1 MGVGMGVGTQ
11 MRAADIKYVVML
23 IASFET
29 VLPLD
34 VLENLKIHAQ
44 NGRVLRHVADDG
56 DGTFEKGGEV
66 GLGEPG
72 VAW

>member
-1 MGVGMGVGTQ
+1 
-11 MRAADIKYVVML
+11 ML
-23 IASFET
+23 IALFET
-29 VLPLD
+29 LLSLD